1 MVPVSLPEYRLTIG
15 ELFPGDDPV
24 ARWVFSA
31 TAVAEDVAIVFGA
44 MNDAANDE
52 HVRERIY
59 FYRQLITRL
68 VEARRL
74 VLAVDKDPALTSFA
88 GPLLQG
94 PVMNLREVYERPDDG
109 SKSTVEQLY
118 SQLRHR
124 SVHYMQGTELRNE
137 LEAHRNFPAE
147 IHIEPGDP
155 APRVEYRWLQVLS
168 GMELFGDPH
177 DPDMLKKMD
186 ERGMLVANMAAAWM
200 MTAVAGVALLAR
212 RLGIDSG
219 RLGNFPPPE
228 HDRGTGSAATE
239 AP

>member
-1 MVPVSLPEYRLTIG
+1 MSLPEYRLTIG
-15 ELFPGDDPV
+15 ELFPADDPV

-31 TAVAEDVAIVFGA
+31 TAVAEDIAIVFGA
-44 MNDAANDE
+44 MNDAANAE

-74 VLAVDKDPALTSFA
+74 VVAVDKDPALASFA
-88 GPLLQG
+88 APLLQS
-94 PVMNLREVYERPDDG
+94 PQMNLREVYTRPGDG
-109 SKSTVEQLY
+109 SKSTVEELY

-124 SVHYMQGTELRNE
+124 SVHYMQGSELRDE

-147 IHIEPGDP
+147 IYIEPGDP

-186 ERGMLVANMAAAWM
+186 ERGALVANMAAAWM
-200 MTAVAGVALLAR
+200 MAAVTGVALLAH
-212 RLGIDSG
+212 RLGIESA
-219 RLGNFPPPE
+219 RLGDFHPP
-228 HDRGTGSAATE
+228 DAGQSTGP
-239 AP
+239 APADGP